1 MVTGIS
7 DGTIARALDLL
18 EIDIKTLA
26 HSIGCTAGTLNRWRR
41 GDQAPSPQYLER
53 LEMLDALLFQVQR
66 ALGSRQR
73 AREWFDT
80 RVPALGNHTP
90 RDVFLSGN
98 FAHLV
103 VYLHQHDR
111 L

>member
-7 DGTIARALDLL
+7 DGTIARAMDLL

-26 HSIGCTAGTLNRWRR
+26 QAIGCTAGTLNRWRR

-66 ALGSRQR
+66 ALSSRQR

>member
-1 MVTGIS
+1 MIVGIS
-7 DGTIARALDLL
+7 DGTIARTLDLL
-18 EIDIKTLA
+18 QIDIKTLA
-26 HSIGCTAGTLNRWRR
+26 AALGCTPGTLNRWRR
-41 GDQAPSPQYLER
+41 RDQAPSAQYVER
-53 LEMLDALLFQVQR
+53 LELLDALLYQVQR
-66 ALGSRQR
+66 TLPSRQR

-90 RDVFLSGN
+90 RDVFLGGN

-103 VYLHQHDR
+103 VYLRRHDR

>member
-7 DGTIARALDLL
+7 DGTIGRTLDLL
-18 EIDIKTLA
+18 EIDTRALA
-26 HSIGCTAGTLNRWRR
+26 KAIGCTPGTLNRWRR
-41 GDQAPSPQYLER
+41 GDQAPSKQHLGQLE
-53 LEMLDALLFQVQR
+53 LLDALLYQIQR
-66 ALGSRQR
+66 ELPSRQQ